1 MDRDFPNR
9 CDSGCRAFATQA
21 VNPVLLQRKC
31 ACGQRSAEKEC
42 PECQSK
48 NKPAT
53 AGINM
58 AGNPQNYG
66 HDFSRVHVR
75 SEMEQGSSP
84 SFASQ
89 RGMPRLESA
98 SEEVKKKQ
106 FFCPPAGDSITAISA
121 AAGGGGT
128 LGLTKI
134 DSASQLLCFPKFKVD
149 AKAGHC
155 TFDPVAVSLSITS
168 KFANPTPGS
177 ITSDK
182 LPVPSC
188 TNDVPVFFNAD
199 TKRWELCDDLTISFN
214 QTLLPCST
222 ELNKFAGTKIPGKSE
237 DECFKSLKV
246 KLGFDPGDCTLEFAD
261 LTKKDDERDSKG
273 FHDFDPVLISKDC
286 TKILSGVT
294 PSATNKIGDPSVAPA
309 KWIPASTKCPKAK
322 AAAPSSSTSPA
333 PVPSPTPGGNKPAPA
348 PKSQKKEE

>member
-89 RGMPRLESA
+89 RGMPRLES
-98 SEEVKKKQ
+98 
-106 FFCPPAGDSITAISA
+106 
-121 AAGGGGT
+121 
-128 LGLTKI
+128 
-134 DSASQLLCFPKFKVD
+134 
-149 AKAGHC
+149 
-155 TFDPVAVSLSITS
+155 
-168 KFANPTPGS
+168 
-177 ITSDK
+177 TSDK
-182 LPVPSC
+182 LQIHSC
-188 TNDVPVFFNAD
+188 ANDVSVVFKLTAAD
-199 TKRWELCDDLTISFN
+199 PKLAQKGKQEHCDDLTISFN

-309 KWIPASTKCPKAK
+309 KD
-322 AAAPSSSTSPA
+322 
-333 PVPSPTPGGNKPAPA
+333 
-348 PKSQKKEE
+348 